1 MQAYISI
8 RLFASLNRYTP
19 DTPDSYPVRPG
30 TTVRDLMEQ
39 LGVPV
44 TEAKLIFVNGV
55 KGDLS
60 SALNGGER
68 VGIFPPVGGG

>member
-1 MQAYISI
+1 MQVYISI
-8 RLFASLNRYTP
+8 RLFATLNSYTP
-19 DTPDSYPVRPG
+19 DTPDNYPVRPG

-44 TEAKLIFVNGV
+44 AEVKLIFVDGV

-60 SALNGGER
+60 SVLDGGER
-68 VGIFPPVGGG
+68 VGVFPPVGGG

>member
-1 MQAYISI
+1 MQTYISI
-8 RLFASLNRYTP
+8 RLYATLNGYTP
-19 DTPDSYPVRPG
+19 DTHDKYPVRPG

-44 TEAKLIFVNGV
+44 TEVKLIFVDGV
-55 KGDLS
+55 KGDLA